1 MENFNMVTKVHGGI
15 LTDRSLSGG
24 LHHFIM
30 RGIDFGYVVSDGTI
44 TLDSYTT
51 GGAGTK
57 FYKLVDIGRP
67 VPDSSVEMAFSVL
80 SQKATFRQIGLQ
92 GITNIVEVHF
102 AMQESSNG
110 WIKEDGSVDVN
121 AMQEAVRALGTVT
134 VPYPSGGGVGDNTV
148 APATQE
154 IDMSQVIIEK
164 VPYRLGRIDPNVLFD
179 SQTVTLT
186 APQDSAVLDVQV
198 ADKKEIVAVVGTIQT
213 SPFLV
218 MNMEYVEEEAM
229 LAKVDQYTLDFSDP
243 DAVEIIVNEDLLRQ
257 FYYDNGAELE
267 LVIYTVKGA

>member
-1 MENFNMVTKVHGGI
+1 MVTKVHGGI

-121 AMQEAVRALGTVT
+121 AMQDAVRALGTVT
-134 VPYPSGGGVGDNTV
+134 VPSPSGGGVGDNTV

-186 APQDSAVLDVQV
+186 APLGSKLLDPQV
-198 ADKKEIVAVVGTIQT
+198 TSKAEVVAVVATINVV
-213 SPFLV
+213 PEVVINL
-218 MNMEYVEEEAM
+218 EYVADVGSFTKAEH
-229 LAKVDQYTLDFSDP
+229 YTLDFDTP
-243 DAVEIIVNEDLLRQ
+243 GAAEIVINAAMLQALGYDSAATIDL
-257 FYYDNGAELE
+257 E
-267 LVIYTVKGA
+267 IYTVKGA